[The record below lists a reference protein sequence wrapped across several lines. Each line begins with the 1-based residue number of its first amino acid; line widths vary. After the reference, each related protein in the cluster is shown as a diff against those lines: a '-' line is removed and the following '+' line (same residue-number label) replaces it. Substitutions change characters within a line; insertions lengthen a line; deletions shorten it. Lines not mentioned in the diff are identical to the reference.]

1 MAFTIVHFLPRPP
14 AMERQRACARYIP
27 EKFGRFQPIERGD
40 GRVCL
45 VPSGLRMMGED
56 AKKWAVGNRGP

>member
-1 MAFTIVHFLPRPP
+1 MDFTAFTIVHFLPRPP

-40 GRVCL
+40 G
-45 VPSGLRMMGED
+45 
-56 AKKWAVGNRGP
+56 